1 MPEDTDLYA
10 AAKAEGAKFGISQ
23 DQGEAI
29 EEAFGLSPV
38 DDGMKIK
45 PVLHINKRA
54 KDFRGRN
61 VARAMSKSDEPMLEA
76 TFSGLVIDR
85 AKYLGCLA
93 KAVELIVTLPD
104 GSGGSQ
110 EVNRW
115 FFVDEIDPGEKGEE
129 FMAGTITAT
138 SDPDITGVPVT

>member
-29 EEAFGLSPV
+29 EAAFGLSPTG
-38 DDGMKIK
+38 DGIKIK
-45 PVLHINKRA
+45 PVLHVNKRA

-61 VARAMSKSDEPMLEA
+61 VARAMSKSGEPMLEA
-76 TFSGLVIDR
+76 TFSGLIIDR
-85 AKYLGCLA
+85 VKYLGCLA
-93 KAVELIVTLPD
+93 KAVELTVTIPD
-104 GSGGSQ
+104 GEGGTR
-110 EVNRW
+110 EADRW
-115 FFVDEIDPGEKGEE
+115 FFVDDIDPGENSEE

-138 SDPDITGVPVT
+138 SDPDITGVPV